1 MHIVVY
7 TKFLTVI
14 PLFVQHLHT
23 SKFDVVAPRQSQTH
37 NKYDAFPCF
46 CVSLLFSTVYAA
58 HRKYYLLSAE
68 KVFFFF
74 TFNQQFHTWKDLSSC
89 FFFSFI
95 CVVMQHSF
103 EHTVPIWCRSVIN
116 YEANYELQI
125 LLEIFTK
132 TKTKTSSK
140 FSSGTSITA
149 VLKAKAIKCFNW
161 FKYFFLHLCHEN
173 WIVLPSI
180 LVLALYANSEWR
192 HHKEKVDRRSS
203 SLTLIVSCW
212 LSSWSA
218 NKMDFDRLH

>member
-1 MHIVVY
+1 M
-7 TKFLTVI
+7 L
-14 PLFVQHLHT
+14 L
-23 SKFDVVAPRQSQTH
+23 
-37 NKYDAFPCF
+37 
-46 CVSLLFSTVYAA
+46 CVSIVFHRICSTQKILFIICWKS
-58 HRKYYLLSAE
+58 
-68 KVFFFF
+68 FFFF

-132 TKTKTSSK
+132 PKTSSK